1 LRLLE
6 ALLDSLLKCLEE
18 LECQE
23 DQDQGCQEADTATQ
37 DVFVSTCPTGLKA
50 PGCPRCQDQDQDQDQ
65 ELEAQ
70 DLEAQDLEAQELE
83 AQDLVA
89 TAQARRTA
97 PVVLPSG

>member
-1 LRLLE
+1 V
-6 ALLDSLLKCLEE
+6 DSLLKCLED

-65 ELEAQ
+65 DQQDQELEAQ
-70 DLEAQDLEAQELE
+70 DPDQELE

-89 TAQARRTA
+89 TAQDLRTA

>member
-70 DLEAQDLEAQELE
+70 DLDLE
-83 AQDLVA
+83 AQDLDLEAQDLA
-89 TAQARRTA
+89 TEQDRLTA